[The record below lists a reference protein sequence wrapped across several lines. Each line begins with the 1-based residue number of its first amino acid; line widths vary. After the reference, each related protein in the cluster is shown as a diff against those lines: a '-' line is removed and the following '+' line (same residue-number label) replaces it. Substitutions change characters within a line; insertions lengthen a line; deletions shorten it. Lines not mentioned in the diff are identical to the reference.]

1 MTHKYIS
8 HHRNHDHTKTY
19 NTAHAMICK
28 HRKLYAATMTHK
40 FIIYHRNHDTH
51 KDVYYF
57 TCYDM
62 PSNKY
67 NVRLQYTYK
76 ETHTVL
82 NTKTYAHTS
91 IAQ

>member
-8 HHRNHDHTKTY
+8 HHRNHDHIKTY

-51 KDVYYF
+51 KDVYYC

-76 ETHTVL
+76 ETHTVW
-82 NTKTYAHTS
+82 NTKTYTHTS